1 MSNTYI
7 LAQYTPESALDAEA
21 VTLLEMLSQD
31 SLDATSA
38 AGKLATGARTH
49 ALCLVS
55 EETAQ
60 TVANILAS
68 VSTGETLAIALT
80 NALESLTQS

>member
-1 MSNTYI
+1 MQNVYI
-7 LAQYTPESALDAEA
+7 LAQYTPEAALDAEA

-38 AGKLATGARTH
+38 ADKLAAGARTH

-55 EETAQ
+55 EEAAQ
-60 TVANILAS
+60 AVANILAS
-68 VSTGETLAIALT
+68 VSTGETLATALT